1 MLMLMVMLIIFMVMF
16 IVLLMLINIVAQIW
30 QWRGGAENDS
40 KLKQPVPTETPSW
53 PPQLQEVHTK
63 Y

>member
-1 MLMLMVMLIIFMVMF
+1 MLMFMVIFMVMLIVT
-16 IVLLMLINIVAQIW
+16 LMLINIVAQIW
-30 QWRGGAENDS
+30 QWRGGTVSDS